1 MLRQTDS
8 VHEESAR
15 FYKELN
21 GHRAHSL
28 EVELGNQE
36 KVLAEVKEIDANL
49 RFCIS
54 HMREKN
60 QDNMEQLFRE
70 WTTQSHET
78 RSYVMRMLEVQRRL
92 EQ

>member
-1 MLRQTDS
+1 MILGDFTSSLEKYIGEVLRQTDS

-21 GHRAHSL
+21 SHRAHNL

-36 KVLAEVKEIDANL
+36 KVLSEVREIDANL

-60 QDNMEQLFRE
+60 QENM
-70 WTTQSHET
+70 
-78 RSYVMRMLEVQRRL
+78 
-92 EQ
+92 